1 MKISSILDLQKISNK
16 INKILSPGDVILL
29 YGQIGVGK
37 TSFARLLINNYENEK
52 KLKKSEVLSPTFNIV
67 FEYDIKDFTIEHYDL
82 YRLKDEKEIKNI
94 GLFQNLEQKI
104 TSRIN
109 KILLPGDVIFLY
121 GQIGVGKTTFVRL
134 LINNYENEK
143 KLNNS
148 EVLSPTF
155 NIVFEYDIKDFTIEH
170 YDLYRIKNEKELKN
184 IGLFVNLKKNITIV
198 EWPELI
204 KNKPINRIDLFFEYT
219 KDMNERTLTIKT
231 SGRLKDNEF

>member
-1 MKISSILDLQKISNK
+1 MKISSILDLQKITSS
-16 INKILSPGDVILL
+16 IHKILLPGDVIFL

-37 TSFARLLINNYENEK
+37 TTFVRLLVNNYENEK

-82 YRLKDEKEIKNI
+82 YRLKNEKEIKNI
-94 GLFQNLEQKI
+94 GLFA
-104 TSRIN
+104 
-109 KILLPGDVIFLY
+109 
-121 GQIGVGKTTFVRL
+121 
-134 LINNYENEK
+134 
-143 KLNNS
+143 
-148 EVLSPTF
+148 
-155 NIVFEYDIKDFTIEH
+155 
-170 YDLYRIKNEKELKN
+170 
-184 IGLFVNLKKNITIV
+184 NLKQNITIV

>member
-1 MKISSILDLQKISNK
+1 MKISSILDL
-16 INKILSPGDVILL
+16 
-29 YGQIGVGK
+29 
-37 TSFARLLINNYENEK
+37 
-52 KLKKSEVLSPTFNIV
+52 
-67 FEYDIKDFTIEHYDL
+67 
-82 YRLKDEKEIKNI
+82 
-94 GLFQNLEQKI
+94 QKI

-143 KLNNS
+143 NLKKS

-155 NIVFEYDIKDFTIEH
+155 NIVFEYDIKDFIIEH
-170 YDLYRIKNEKELKN
+170 YDLYRLKNKKEIKN
-184 IGLFVNLKKNITIV
+184 IGLFSNLKQNITIV

-219 KDMNERTLTIKT
+219 RDMNERTLTIKT

>member
-1 MKISSILDLQKISNK
+1 MKISSILDLQKITSS
-16 INKILSPGDVILL
+16 IHKILLPGDVIFL

-37 TSFARLLINNYENEK
+37 TTFVRLLINNYENEK

-82 YRLKDEKEIKNI
+82 YRLKNEKEIKNI
-94 GLFQNLEQKI
+94 GLFA
-104 TSRIN
+104 
-109 KILLPGDVIFLY
+109 
-121 GQIGVGKTTFVRL
+121 
-134 LINNYENEK
+134 
-143 KLNNS
+143 
-148 EVLSPTF
+148 
-155 NIVFEYDIKDFTIEH
+155 
-170 YDLYRIKNEKELKN
+170 
-184 IGLFVNLKKNITIV
+184 NLKQNITIV